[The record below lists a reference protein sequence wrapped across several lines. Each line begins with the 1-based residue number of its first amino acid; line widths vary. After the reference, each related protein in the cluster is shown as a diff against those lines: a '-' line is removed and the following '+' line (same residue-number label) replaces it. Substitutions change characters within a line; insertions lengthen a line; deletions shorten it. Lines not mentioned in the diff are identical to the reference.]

1 MYAALI
7 SWNYSLSDN
16 AGFLLQRSTDS
27 GSTWTTNYPLG
38 HVVSYLDSDV
48 ISYGTYWYKIAA
60 TNRYGTGSF
69 SNTGSVFIL
78 PEIPSAPHDL
88 VVVSG
93 SAILTWISGTL
104 NEEYFAVQR
113 SLDGVGFS
121 DFAVTLVETYTD
133 VAVSSSVAG
142 NTYWYQVAAVDIAG
156 TSSFSNTASITF
168 IYDPPVGPITASVAS
183 GSALVSW
190 TSSIANADVWH
201 LYRSFNYGGFGY
213 IGSFSPNTYSYRH
226 EDVTASVEGNTY
238 SYKVYA
244 ANSYGSSDYSNT
256 ASITF
261 TYASPLPEAPISLS
275 VDSGSAI
282 LNWVSQSNNQ
292 NYFAVQRSL
301 DGLTYS
307 DLASVTPIPTNIVT
321 NGGFETGTTG
331 SWTVVDLSNGVQVL
345 PIPPF
350 VYSGTYGLAFGPY
363 VNLNNPNGSGS
374 ISQIL
379 PTTSGSSYNLF
390 FWLLSNQGQTLFQ
403 LYWEGNLIADL
414 SAVNNPYTQYT
425 YGVTASMNGSEL
437 KFLGDN
443 ELAYYGLDDISVF
456 PLVGGILPETY
467 TDMDVSSS
475 IVGNTYWYQVAGVNS
490 YGTSSFSNTAS
501 IIFTIPLLLPTA
513 SFTGTP
519 LSGAA
524 PLAVTFTNASSNAT
538 IYNWSFGDAIFSS
551 ATNPVHTYT
560 NPGVYDVGLM
570 ASGSA
575 GVSYLTQSAYVS
587 ASSAPTLD
595 PTLAWWTM
603 DSGTANN
610 ELDSLNGTALAT
622 AYNPA
627 WATTVAGKVNNAL
640 QFSCSAGVSVANVAS
655 DAALMSSGTG
665 STIVFWL
672 NVTDDIPQGTN
683 YVSLNYRFDQ
693 NATNYTTMI
702 DRSGVAPNNW
712 TVYVNGTPYI
722 TATSATGWHF
732 FAITFDILTGT
743 LGLDIDQA
751 GMTTQAAIIPTAGA
765 NTTGRVYMGGSGG
778 TVGSFLMQV
787 DEFAVYN
794 QVLTNTQLNYLYN
807 SGTGRTWPVTLPP

>member
-1 MYAALI
+1 MAIYGKLTQREALNI
-7 SWNYSLSDN
+7 SYWDAIVGWGIDPSNYPQPYYPASGCDCAMLPLGPVPPPAPLPPYSLT
-16 AGFLLQRSTDS
+16 ATS
-27 GSTWTTNYPLG
+27 GSVILNWVGGNNTQNY
-38 HVVSYLDSDV
+38 
-48 ISYGTYWYKIAA
+48 
-60 TNRYGTGSF
+60 F
-69 SNTGSVFIL
+69 SIWKSINGIVYSNIDTSL
-78 PEIPSAPHDL
+78 LEI
-88 VVVSG
+88 
-93 SAILTWISGTL
+93 
-104 NEEYFAVQR
+104 
-113 SLDGVGFS
+113 
-121 DFAVTLVETYTD
+121 YTD
-133 VAVSSSVAG
+133 TDVTSSIDG
-142 NTYWYQVAAVDIAG
+142 TTYWYQIAAVNEYG

-261 TYASPLPEAPISLS
+261 T
-275 VDSGSAI
+275 
-282 LNWVSQSNNQ
+282 
-292 NYFAVQRSL
+292 
-301 DGLTYS
+301 
-307 DLASVTPIPTNIVT
+307 
-321 NGGFETGTTG
+321 
-331 SWTVVDLSNGVQVL
+331 
-345 PIPPF
+345 
-350 VYSGTYGLAFGPY
+350 
-363 VNLNNPNGSGS
+363 
-374 ISQIL
+374 
-379 PTTSGSSYNLF
+379 
-390 FWLLSNQGQTLFQ
+390 
-403 LYWEGNLIADL
+403 
-414 SAVNNPYTQYT
+414 
-425 YGVTASMNGSEL
+425 
-437 KFLGDN
+437 
-443 ELAYYGLDDISVF
+443 
-456 PLVGGILPETY
+456 
-467 TDMDVSSS
+467 
-475 IVGNTYWYQVAGVNS
+475 
-490 YGTSSFSNTAS
+490 
-501 IIFTIPLLLPTA
+501 IPLFLPTA

-551 ATNPVHTYT
+551 AINPVHTYT